1 MKERC
6 FNNKGFTL
14 IEIIVVL
21 VIMAI
26 LMSIAMPSVFGYT
39 QKGQETAAT
48 SECRSVVTAAIQELS
63 DKYIRT
69 GNREFDSDVIN
80 KALKLSNVEGYIQN
94 QRIGS
99 DELIEYLEYVHPS
112 GIVVVYENGSYRVAG
127 DGEVTI
133 TPNPGNPDNSKPNE
147 PDNSTPNTPEDSKPD
162 VPDNST
168 PDTPDNT
175 NPDTPGD
182 DVDTPEDNNP
192 NPAPN
197 EPETSAPTPPVVEE
211 KPTVTETTTEITS
224 SVVIFDEDKNDPFII
239 LPNKSWQEIK
249 DTIIHGTENNCGP
262 WYLPLKMDYV
272 FYDNGK
278 LFLIVYEWGISS
290 DHYNNG
296 VFDKNT
302 SLEDFLDKSGAPD
315 TNYSIIDKNTKLYN
329 RANYPSSES
338 IDWNE
343 TNEKINPT
351 LYKDDLLY
359 DNGKLYIIITPT
371 VQMKQAQEGW
381 ARRELPIKVI
391 TNDDI

>member
-94 QRIGS
+94 QKIGS

-147 PDNSTPNTPEDSKPD
+147 PDDSTPDTPGDSKPD

-239 LPNKSWQEIK
+239 LPNKSWQEFK
-249 DTIIHGTENNCGP
+249 DAIIYGVENKCP
-262 WYLPLKMDYV
+262 PYYLPFEEDYV

-278 LFLIVYEWGISS
+278 LFLIVYGWGVSNT
-290 DHYNNG
+290 HYTSG

-315 TNYSIIDKNTKLYN
+315 INYSIIDKNTKLYN

-338 IDWNE
+338 IDENE

-359 DNGKLYIIITPT
+359 DNGKLYVIITST
-371 VQMKQAQEGW
+371 VQMKYAQGDW